1 LKIKCI
7 KDGKLNVALRG
18 VDFRD
23 DYDNRLPIYVKY
35 TKLMIDEEDV
45 IKQPDLFGIT
55 NISLMIWTGKM
66 VKQLIL
72 LSNGVLSKGE
82 I

>member
-1 LKIKCI
+1 MWLLEVLTLEMITI
-7 KDGKLNVALRG
+7 T
-18 VDFRD
+18 DF
-23 DYDNRLPIYVKY
+23 PIYVKY